1 MNEIKELQD
10 LEKAIKAFE
19 NLVQKDPNTVIGLEQ
34 RLQQLA
40 KDIVELTKS

>member
-1 MNEIKELQD
+1 MNELKEIQD

-19 NLVQKDPNTVIGLEQ
+19 NLIKKDPNTVRGLEQ

-40 KDIVELTKS
+40 KDIIELTK